1 MWNKRSRGCIGN
13 RAAAK
18 ALLSQ
23 WASLERKLL
32 LFAPTTVFPP
42 RCLKHK
48 LLDSTS
54 SRPVSKGR
62 CSRCGKRGKS
72 VYEVGACEASEHTK
86 LQRFTGGGKK
96 RERQRG
102 KKQPPGLHST
112 SHTIIKSN
120 GVRASA
126 SELLLVQF
134 LAVVRASTS
143 HVRSGQEGSFPVH
156 TFSKEPSHTNAYTYI
171 YIYFFLHT
179 RQIILLMSHF
189 HFHFPSYSKDN
200 ETHSSVLRRLWQAQG
215 RLVTGDLKK
224 KKN

>member
-1 MWNKRSRGCIGN
+1 MFVFLCGIKDQGAASAIG
-13 RAAAK
+13 AAAK

-23 WASLERKLL
+23 WASPERKLL

-62 CSRCGKRGKS
+62 CSRCGKLGKS

-102 KKQPPGLHST
+102 KKQPPGMHST

-134 LAVVRASTS
+134 LAESCAHPHPTYAAAKKAVFQCT
-143 HVRSGQEGSFPVH
+143 HFPKNHH
-156 TFSKEPSHTNAYTYI
+156 TQMHIHIYTYI
-171 YIYFFLHT
+171 FFCI
-179 RQIILLMSHF
+179 R
-189 HFHFPSYSKDN
+189 
-200 ETHSSVLRRLWQAQG
+200 G
-215 RLVTGDLKK
+215 RLFS
-224 KKN
+224 